1 MADTIK
7 ATINAK
13 WLATE
18 VGQIIYRQGKAKVLN
33 VLESQIDDRT
43 KLGAS
48 KRIVED
54 ILANITRDV
63 GSFISEV
70 LGDWEEEVEAGGE
83 VSDEEYLE
91 TMKEYEEIEN
101 ILR

>member
-18 VGQIIYRQGKAKVLN
+18 VGQIIYRQGKAKVFN